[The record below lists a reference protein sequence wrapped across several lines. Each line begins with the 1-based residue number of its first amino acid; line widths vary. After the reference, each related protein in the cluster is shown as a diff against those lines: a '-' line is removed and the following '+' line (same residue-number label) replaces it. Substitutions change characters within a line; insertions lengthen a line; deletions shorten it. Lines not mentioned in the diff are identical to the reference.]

1 MSNESCAIIPQKR
14 NKKTNTVEDS
24 KLFKDLLSFTNN
36 NRTLTIDIYYRAINP
51 SFIEANPN
59 IKLDN
64 HGEPIIQDLIKKGL
78 KSFIKDK
85 DIRTKIA
92 SDYHFFD
99 KEGNSIIKNDTT
111 ENYTSMVKEA
121 IDFNQYSD
129 FKNMYTAVLRK
140 NKIGDIYIDLV
151 ETNNEV
157 LTEASKMKAS
167 YNLNNKIRTF
177 LSKNGISTG
186 ALNNLDLSLRR
197 TGVIDFSVQAVNGI
211 RELIR
216 ISRGSRGE
224 VVLPEEFSHFI
235 IDSMEKSPLMNRLIN
250 LMKDKSLSNI
260 VLGEEYTDYQN
271 QPDDTIAKE
280 AVARLLIDKLYKTE
294 GISTGIWSN
303 LLNRVEKEVKNKYGN
318 LNSTEVSQ
326 MLKEYEKEVE
336 GLIKELP
343 NKKIEAPIKQS
354 VLSHIDS
361 TSNKLYKA
369 IENLFKLELKRYS
382 IYKNRLTKSSKPS
395 NFEETQRNKLNYLEG
410 TLISSKYYEGLSYYI
425 NNMVSTLDNLNKRI
439 EELNDISSNRQ
450 KASLLRDIDNYIQ
463 SYRIALESIDDIYD
477 IVDEENQ
484 DLKKIKE
491 EFKSL
496 TDSLKIQINNLERTS
511 KKESLKAFAEFI
523 YQYIPEEGIK
533 SGDRIITREE
543 AEQLITNA
551 SKDTSIVNTY
561 LCSAAESTNSLI
573 KIVDKII
580 KERKFSERQRAT
592 EYKKRILALAQ
603 KAKEAGITSF
613 NFMFQKDS
621 EGNYTNKYVEKYNY
635 DEFKEARSKFMTY
648 LNTKYKGKNIR
659 YGQDK
664 VAYMSEKL
672 KWESENMK
680 GDNPSDKYLNKDF
693 PKGAELEYYNEFMS
707 ILKELKDLLPDSTF
721 AFKDDNYAIQIRSSL
736 VDRLKGSPM
745 TEWGSQLK
753 EVVKDSFI
761 RREDETEYGVKSVL
775 QDLKG
780 NEVYS
785 LPILFTN
792 EIQGKDLSHDTN
804 STLYMFA
811 DMAVFYDE
819 MSKIVDALEL
829 GRSLV
834 NNPDENYGMKVTDTV
849 GGKTKV
855 SVINELGKSATQVI
869 TKKNSNIAVEY
880 DNLVNSQ
887 VYGKRS
893 KDEGTIGNTSIDKQ
907 KAANFATKFAG
918 LSQLALNFIAASAAS
933 LQDMVNVNSEAMG
946 GQFFKFKHL
955 LKADTTYF
963 KNIGSRISNM
973 GNAAKS
979 NKLDLFIEKYDIK
992 HDFENESKYP
1002 DFAKSKLAKLLSTN
1016 SLYFLMSIGTDFGE
1030 VRTSLAKAYNTK
1042 VRLADGTITNL
1053 FDGQEVVPI
1062 DPEHP
1067 SYGYK
1072 LEFPEGAVIV
1082 EEDKE
1087 NNKNLVEISKAED
1100 YSLPFSQMTLA
1111 INQRLYGI
1119 YNDADKNA
1127 LKRTAEGK
1135 LLLQYRDWL
1144 VPAINRRYFSRGN
1157 NLMLNID
1164 NDEGYYLTTLKFFKQ
1179 LIKDSKELQ
1188 TLAIKYTWSNLDST
1202 QISNLKRAAAEVV
1215 QLGLVFVVLGTLK
1228 SRWKERDNPYA
1239 LKLATLLARRLKTE
1253 MLAIMPTPSI
1263 ITEFFRIVKEPIAA
1277 VDPIESLLTVFTDI
1291 FNPSKYEE
1299 LQSGP
1304 YKGHSKLYRDV
1315 MNSPLIPFNSTIR
1328 RTLHPENAL
1337 TYFNQ

>member
-1 MSNESCAIIPQKR
+1 MDTNEIENYFSISNIDVSLAYQTIQNIANQCEDYDLTRPLKIPRLPWKSAKFSYLTFESKWYDLIPMVKQFMNSDYDGDRLLVNLIIEKIHSDERLQNQETYDAVNTCLQMTWESSEVNKTHWSAYFLNLQKIIDVCWDAGTLVGPGR
-14 NKKTNTVEDS
+14 GSGVG
-24 KLFKDLLSFTNN
+24 FILLY
-36 NRTLTIDIYYRAINP
+36 LLDITQINP
-51 SFIEANPN
+51 LWE
-59 IKLDN
+59 
-64 HGEPIIQDLIKKGL
+64 
-78 KSFIKDK
+78 
-85 DIRTKIA
+85 
-92 SDYHFFD
+92 
-99 KEGNSIIKNDTT
+99 TT
-111 ENYTSMVKEA
+111 
-121 IDFNQYSD
+121 
-129 FKNMYTAVLRK
+129 
-140 NKIGDIYIDLV
+140 
-151 ETNNEV
+151 
-157 LTEASKMKAS
+157 
-167 YNLNNKIRTF
+167 RTF
-177 LSKNGISTG
+177 PWRF
-186 ALNNLDLSLRR
+186 LNPSRVSVLDVDVDIE
-197 TGVIDFSVQAVNGI
+197 G
-211 RELIR
+211 
-216 ISRGSRGE
+216 SRRGE
-224 VVLPEEFSHFI
+224 V
-235 IDSMEKSPLMNRLIN
+235 
-250 LMKDKSLSNI
+250 LS
-260 VLGEEYTDYQN
+260 
-271 QPDDTIAKE
+271 
-280 AVARLLIDKLYKTE
+280 KL
-294 GISTGIWSN
+294 
-303 LLNRVEKEVKNKYGN
+303 
-318 LNSTEVSQ
+318 
-326 MLKEYEKEVE
+326 
-336 GLIKELP
+336 
-343 NKKIEAPIKQS
+343 
-354 VLSHIDS
+354 
-361 TSNKLYKA
+361 
-369 IENLFKLELKRYS
+369 
-382 IYKNRLTKSSKPS
+382 
-395 NFEETQRNKLNYLEG
+395 
-410 TLISSKYYEGLSYYI
+410 
-425 NNMVSTLDNLNKRI
+425 
-439 EELNDISSNRQ
+439 RQ
-450 KASLLRDIDNYIQ
+450 
-463 SYRIALESIDDIYD
+463 
-477 IVDEENQ
+477 V
-484 DLKKIKE
+484 
-491 EFKSL
+491 
-496 TDSLKIQINNLERTS
+496 
-511 KKESLKAFAEFI
+511 
-523 YQYIPEEGIK
+523 
-533 SGDRIITREE
+533 
-543 AEQLITNA
+543 
-551 SKDTSIVNTY
+551 
-561 LCSAAESTNSLI
+561 
-573 KIVDKII
+573 
-580 KERKFSERQRAT
+580 
-592 EYKKRILALAQ
+592 
-603 KAKEAGITSF
+603 
-613 NFMFQKDS
+613 
-621 EGNYTNKYVEKYNY
+621 
-635 DEFKEARSKFMTY
+635 
-648 LNTKYKGKNIR
+648 

-721 AFKDDNYAIQIRSSL
+721 AFKNDNYAIQIRSSL

-834 NNPDENYGMKVTDTV
+834 NNSDENYGMKVTDTV

-918 LSQLALNFIAASAAS
+918 LSQLALNFIAASAAG

-963 KNIGSRISNM
+963 KNIGSRMSNM
-973 GNAAKS
+973 GNAVKS

-1042 VRLADGTITNL
+1042 VQLADGTITNL

-1067 SYGYK
+1067 SYGYELK
-1072 LEFPEGAVIV
+1072 FPEGAVIV

-1087 NNKNLVEISKAED
+1087 NNKNLIEISKAED
-1100 YSLPFSQMTLA
+1100 YSLSFSQMTLA

-1202 QISNLKRAAAEVV
+1202 QISNLKRAAAEVA